1 MQVGTGIELPTLNSN
16 PPEGNPPMK
25 SFAWLLT
32 LTLVFGSVAVSNS
45 VAEEE
50 EGFVSLFNGKDLTGW
65 KGDKRLWSV
74 EDGAITGKTD
84 EKLSSELKYNT
95 FLVADKEV
103 GNFELRAQFKIVG
116 GNSGIQYRS
125 TLKDKEKFI
134 VGGYQA
140 DIDSSPTYSGI
151 NYEEGGRGILA
162 ERGQKVEI
170 ASDGKKAVDQ
180 FGNKEELQ
188 KLVKKEDWNDYKVV
202 ANGNR
207 LQHYING
214 QLMSET
220 IDGQSDKA
228 AKTGVLALQCH
239 AGPPMK
245 VQFKNIRIKELKQ

>member
-1 MQVGTGIELPTLNSN
+1 
-16 PPEGNPPMK
+16 MK
-25 SFAWLLT
+25 SFAWLLA
-32 LTLVFGSVAVSNS
+32 LALVFGGVAASHI
-45 VAEEE
+45 VAEDSEA
-50 EGFVSLFNGKDLTGW
+50 GFISLFNGKDLTGW

-84 EKLSSELKYNT
+84 EKLSGELKYNT

-103 GNFELRAQFKIVG
+103 GNFELRAQYKIVG

-170 ASDGKKAVDQ
+170 GSDGKKTVDQ

-188 KLVKKEDWNDYKVV
+188 KLIKKEEWNDYRIV

-220 IDGQSDKA
+220 VDGQSDKA
-228 AKTGVLALQCH
+228 AKTGILALQCH

>member
-1 MQVGTGIELPTLNSN
+1 
-16 PPEGNPPMK
+16 MK

-32 LTLVFGSVAVSNS
+32 LALVFGGVAVKKA
-45 VAEEE
+45 VAEDSE

-65 KGDKRLWSV
+65 KGDTKYWLV
-74 EDGAITGKTD
+74 EDGAITAKTD
-84 EKLSSELKYNT
+84 EKTSKELNYNT

-125 TLKDKEKFI
+125 KLKDDKKFI

-151 NYEEGGRGILA
+151 NYEEGGRAILA
-162 ERGQKVEI
+162 ERGQKVTI
-170 ASDGKKAVDQ
+170 GSDGSKTVDQ

-188 KLVKKEDWNDYKVV
+188 KLIKKEEWNDYRVV

-207 LQHYING
+207 LQHFING
-214 QLMSET
+214 QLMSEV
-220 IDGQSDKA
+220 IDGQADKA
-228 AKTGVLALQCH
+228 AKTGILALQCH

-245 VQFKNIRIKELKQ
+245 VQFKNIRIKEIK